1 MSNNFD
7 QLSTSMKDATASSS
21 SKDIDLSAH
30 LTRSQV
36 NDPAASAATAK
47 ATAQKKTK
55 VSKTAAKTVAMNPNP
70 KEARAA
76 GKEPSDPQTKKLSA
90 TIRAKNSPEVVDVD
104 EIQEVGTKAAK
115 RTKGPVGTVDQAQW
129 AKDEIIASMLKSAMK
144 AAKEGN
150 QEKSDMYFE
159 IYKLMRLNQTVTVP
173 ALVMRKESEK
183 LNTSLPIKRTLVP
196 DPFPT
201 PEGRQN
207 TLEGGTNF
215 HWGNT
220 NSHKDVGFT
229 PYFEQNLLE
238 LKGPLPLTI
247 FNKAWQ
253 DAALQYHT
261 KKRPKNDDNSTERGM
276 RYTGYPYPSE
286 WLMSYSNWSLNYA
299 EFLITMRNI
308 YRYKTLGQWIV
319 LHMANADKIIRKDR
333 FMVALRYDIRI
344 RAKAF
349 AHQVVR
355 DGVSS
360 FLDISIFRQD
370 VYNTAY
376 GEARRFDKLLFR
388 DSNPYAVGG
397 ARFNWDPHTG
407 LNPGKRITGQQA
419 NPWSAQPAPAISHH
433 QTSQVLTLTPTTSP
447 PKPKE
452 SRSKGPG
459 YQGKNFLPNY
469 AETEGNQPTA
479 KAIR

>member
-21 SKDIDLSAH
+21 SKDIDLSAR

-36 NDPAASAATAK
+36 NDPAAATAK

-90 TIRAKNSPEVVDVD
+90 TIGAKNTYRS
-104 EIQEVGTKAAK
+104 T
-115 RTKGPVGTVDQAQW
+115 
-129 AKDEIIASMLKSAMK
+129 
-144 AAKEGN
+144 
-150 QEKSDMYFE
+150 
-159 IYKLMRLNQTVTVP
+159 
-173 ALVMRKESEK
+173 
-183 LNTSLPIKRTLVP
+183 

-276 RYTGYPYPSE
+276 RYTGYPYPTSKP
-286 WLMSYSNWSLNYA
+286 L
-299 EFLITMRNI
+299 
-308 YRYKTLGQWIV
+308 V
-319 LHMANADKIIRKDR
+319 
-333 FMVALRYDIRI
+333 
-344 RAKAF
+344 
-349 AHQVVR
+349 
-355 DGVSS
+355 
-360 FLDISIFRQD
+360 
-370 VYNTAY
+370 
-376 GEARRFDKLLFR
+376 
-388 DSNPYAVGG
+388 
-397 ARFNWDPHTG
+397 
-407 LNPGKRITGQQA
+407 
-419 NPWSAQPAPAISHH
+419 PAIS
-433 QTSQVLTLTPTTSP
+433 QSPNVTSAHPNPNNLPA
-447 PKPKE
+447 KPKE

-469 AETEGNQPTA
+469 AELKATNQLPKQSGSGNNGPQAYSPILIFLVFEPFPPPPHVSYLIPVNPRPP
-479 KAIR
+479 KPCNR